1 MENVKVNAF
10 NKKLKYFKNKKHE
23 LKAIFKQEEGLLIFN
38 I

>member
-23 LKAIFKQEEGLLIFN
+23 LRVIFKREKDSLIFN
-38 I
+38 M